1 MKNWI
6 TTAVAIIAVVV
17 SVCALCLDYKHTE
30 DALQSQQASD
40 ARHDE
45 QFATAMSKAGEAN
58 ELAREANGFAGEAN
72 DLAKEVLATDQ
83 QHAEHAELSNHLLML
98 HIRLNDQLEWLNEI
112 PYDARVATAAG
123 RPFHVEATNNWCEA
137 EKELLDGNFDLVREL
152 IKVAHDN
159 IGKCYS
165 AAEEE
170 IGRLPLPPLPPKPV
184 WIGEEEE
191 TY

>member
-30 DALQSQQASD
+30 DALQSQQNSD

-58 ELAREANGFAGEAN
+58 ELAGKASDLAGEANELAGEAN
-72 DLAKEVLATDQ
+72 DATEKHYQ
-83 QHAEHAELSNHLLML
+83 ELKLSDMLSML
-98 HIRLNDQLEWLNEI
+98 HIRLNDQQEWLNEI
-112 PYDARVATAAG
+112 PDNVNL
-123 RPFHVEATNNWCEA
+123 PSVQQHHKDATNSWFEA
-137 EKELLDGNFDLVREL
+137 QEELLAGNLDRVQEL
-152 IKVAHDN
+152 IKDALVSLK
-159 IGKCYS
+159 KCYS